1 MLAATRKG
9 RAVTF
14 AIGSFIVRLV
24 AVLLGAVALS
34 CALTQPYAAEPG
46 HMVDGARN
54 K

>member
-24 AVLLGAVALS
+24 AFSLGAIALS
-34 CALTQPYAAEPG
+34 CALTQPYAAESR
-46 HMVDGARN
+46 HMIDAAQN

>member
-24 AVLLGAVALS
+24 ALSLGAVALS
-34 CALTQPYAAEPG
+34 CALTQPYAAESR
-46 HMVDGARN
+46 HMIDGAHH